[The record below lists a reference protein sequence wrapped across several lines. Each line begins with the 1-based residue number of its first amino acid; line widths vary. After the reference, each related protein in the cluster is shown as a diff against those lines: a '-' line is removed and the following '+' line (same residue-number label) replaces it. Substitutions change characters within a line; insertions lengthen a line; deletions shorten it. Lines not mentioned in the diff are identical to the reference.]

1 MVLGLGG
8 LGREWVVMLDRWGIL
23 AFVKTDWEA
32 LGGLG
37 HWWVIMLDRRAIF
50 ASA

>member
-8 LGREWVVMLDRWGIL
+8 LGRKWVVMLDCWGIL
-23 AFVKTDWEA
+23 AFVQTDWEA

-50 ASA
+50 A